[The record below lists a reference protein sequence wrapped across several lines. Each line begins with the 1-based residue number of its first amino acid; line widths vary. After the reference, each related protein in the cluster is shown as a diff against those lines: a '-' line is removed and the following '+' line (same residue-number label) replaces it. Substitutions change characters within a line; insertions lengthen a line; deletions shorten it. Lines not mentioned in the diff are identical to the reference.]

1 MVARPGR
8 GFAFGEIALVTDEPR
23 AATIRATGAT
33 TCVVISRQD
42 FQEEALQ
49 GEIGALLQAKMQEY
63 KREAARKKR
72 AADEKKVQ
80 DVTDQLAQVRP
91 STPHCLRPAELIVHG
106 LCEPLNRACNDHRQ
120 RDPLPRRSTSG
131 WSVRRGRC
139 SSGSRGC

>member
-49 GEIGALLQAKMQEY
+49 GEIGTLLQAKMQEY

-72 AADEKKVQ
+72 TADDAVN
-80 DVTDQLAQVRP
+80 
-91 STPHCLRPAELIVHG
+91 I
-106 LCEPLNRACNDHRQ
+106 
-120 RDPLPRRSTSG
+120 PRRRIVPVPTAARA
-131 WSVRRGRC
+131 VEF
-139 SSGSRGC
+139 